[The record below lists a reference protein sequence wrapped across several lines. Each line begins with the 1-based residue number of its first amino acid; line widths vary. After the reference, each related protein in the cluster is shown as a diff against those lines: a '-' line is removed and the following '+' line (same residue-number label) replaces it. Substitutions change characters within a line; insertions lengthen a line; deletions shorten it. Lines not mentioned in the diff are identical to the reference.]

1 MGAQIDVKANDN
13 CTPFLMAVAA
23 GSAESAQLLRE
34 SGADVHASTSDI
46 KNCIH
51 LAVDNGHLEML
62 QLLLEDKKTS
72 ENLYKSDARERVPLH
87 NAATS
92 PNIKVPINHF
102 FSMFSCYSRNFI
114 ASLPRLH
121 VLGLQDVLQ
130 SR

>member
-1 MGAQIDVKANDN
+1 
-13 CTPFLMAVAA
+13 MAVAA

-51 LAVDNGHLEML
+51 LTVDNGHLEML

-92 PNIKVPINHF
+92 PNIKVTINNF
-102 FSMFSCYSRNFI
+102 FFSCYFRSFI
-114 ASLPRLH
+114 ASFPKLQ
-121 VLGLQDVLQ
+121 VLALQDVLH
-130 SR
+130 SI